1 MRTAID
7 SAVTTTMHYNNTN
20 DAANT
25 LEERLSAILSS
36 PADFSAAQYLNLA
49 LSTESAAIDT
59 TTITSNN
66 GKDVDNVDEY
76 QALERRMASAAL
88 HLQMRTR
95 SCHDEISR
103 IGAELHAIIPKCAAD
118 ITRLRSGLEGMEMDV
133 RGMLLRQEQEQEMAG
148 TVLGKN
154 RTTIEEIMENAG
166 TSSSDEDY
174 NTNPLATLRTL
185 LSLRTHLTSTRSIL
199 SAASGWDDTLDAVPS
214 LLASN
219 PPDLLGAVEAL
230 VRLEAGARALRCVPG
245 GREERDV
252 SLRKLRSQIEAML
265 RPRLYHALGNMD
277 TRLGPLRQCVEMYCA
292 LGRMATLQEEYVRI
306 RPASIHSL
314 WFSFGGSGNTT
325 SSVDDSK
332 NRVVDNDDGGDKE
345 DVSSLGAVKDHEVK
359 DFDFNDDGD
368 DDGDSTTPNIKAGI
382 SSKSHH
388 TTAAPNAKQF
398 IEFLPTFYDAVLE
411 QLAKER
417 TQSRTV
423 FGPELSS
430 SVMARVLT
438 EYFRPIV
445 ASFGKRLNSLCP
457 TPGKGLSSIGS
468 GRADSGVG
476 GMEAIAA
483 AYESTV
489 RFLSLA
495 YDQMEWDGHSL
506 KEKGSCGA
514 GSGVVRDSPAAKN
527 EALRLIRSSFLLIAS
542 PFVPY
547 QRALVEA
554 ERNPMGEAATMVAK
568 DVRGVVNFEDAAE
581 RFEYLAPFIF
591 PLAEGE
597 GRMRRYGIALLGI
610 IVVFLRSSDFCV
622 GPLSLL

>member
-1 MRTAID
+1 MVCSPFST
-7 SAVTTTMHYNNTN
+7 SAAATMNCNNTN
-20 DAANT
+20 DTANT
-25 LEERLSAILSS
+25 LEERLSALLSS
-36 PADFSAAQYLNLA
+36 PDNFSAAQYLNLA
-49 LSTESAAIDT
+49 LSTDSAAIDYD
-59 TTITSNN
+59 TSNN
-66 GKDVDNVDEY
+66 NNSDVDEY

-88 HLQMRTR
+88 QLQMRTR

-103 IGAELHAIIPKCAAD
+103 IGAELQAIIPRCAAD
-118 ITRLRSGLEGMEMDV
+118 ITRLHSGLEGMEMDV
-133 RGMLLRQEQEQEMAG
+133 RGMLLWQDQQQEMTG
-148 TVLGKN
+148 LMDGRKEKTLLGENK
-154 RTTIEEIMENAG
+154 TSIEEIMEKASI
-166 TSSSDEDY
+166 SSSDKAY

-199 SAASGWDDTLDAVPS
+199 AAASGWDDTLDAVPS

-230 VRLEAGARALRCVPG
+230 VRLEAGARALHCVPG

-277 TRLGPLRQCVEMYCA
+277 TRLGPLRQCVEMYGA

-306 RPASIHSL
+306 RPTAIHAL
-314 WFSFGGSGNTT
+314 WFSFGGSGNTI
-325 SSVDDSK
+325 SLVDNLK
-332 NRVVDNDDGGDKE
+332 NRIVENDDDGEDKE
-345 DVSSLGAVKDHEVK
+345 DRSSLGAVKDDEVK
-359 DFDFNDDGD
+359 DFDFNDDED
-368 DDGDSTTPNIKAGI
+368 HDGDSTSLNMKAGI
-382 SSKSHH
+382 SSKSDH
-388 TTAAPNAKQF
+388 TTDVPTSKQF

-411 QLAKER
+411 LLAKER

-423 FGPELSS
+423 FGSDVS
-430 SVMARVLT
+430 ASVMARVLT
-438 EYFRPIV
+438 ECFRPIV

-457 TPGKGLSSIGS
+457 APGKGLSTIGS
-468 GRADSGVG
+468 GRTDGGVG

-489 RFLSLA
+489 QFLSLA
-495 YDQMEWDGHSL
+495 YDQIEAWVGHSS
-506 KEKGSCGA
+506 KEKGSGGR

-547 QRALVEA
+547 QRELVEA
-554 ERNPMGEAATMVAK
+554 ERNQMGEAATMVAK

-597 GRMRRYGIALLGI
+597 GNMRTSM
-610 IVVFLRSSDFCV
+610 V
-622 GPLSLL
+622 